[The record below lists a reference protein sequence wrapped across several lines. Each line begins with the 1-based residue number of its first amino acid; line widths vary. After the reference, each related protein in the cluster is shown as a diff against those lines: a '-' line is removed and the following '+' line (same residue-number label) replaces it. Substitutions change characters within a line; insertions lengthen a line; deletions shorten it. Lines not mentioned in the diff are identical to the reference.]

1 MISNSTYLDHPMTL
15 GRTAVTNQFMVWLR
29 LSTMSANNRLEWSPL
44 TPLKW
49 DDFEADPHP
58 GVYQDVQT
66 HVGYDCTWTIQS
78 HKKDD
83 QLLFT
88 IHNIRLT
95 TRFSKNLSWVRIGA
109 ATDSLLRHAQ
119 GCFDLAENIRPRIE
133 DMMKKEFEDR
143 FYPVRG
149 SNEVE
154 HKQYSKQDSRVVL
167 SVLSRIQSDVLSAEV
182 AKYRE
187 RTCYGENITVQKE
200 YNQRFARLRPS
211 GQG

>member
-1 MISNSTYLDHPMTL
+1 MA
-15 GRTAVTNQFMVWLR
+15 RLR
-29 LSTMSANNRLEWSPL
+29 PSTMSVDNKVEWSPL
-44 TPLKW
+44 MPLKW

-58 GVYQDVQT
+58 GAYQDVLT
-66 HVGYDCTWTIQS
+66 SVGYDCTWTIQS

-83 QLLFT
+83 QLFFT
-88 IHNIRLT
+88 IHDIRLT
-95 TRFSKNLSWVRIGA
+95 THFSKNLSWVRIGV

-133 DMMKKEFEDR
+133 DMMKKEFEGR

-167 SVLSRIQSDVLSAEV
+167 SVLSRLQSDVLSAEV
-182 AKYRE
+182 VRYQE
-187 RTCYGENITVQKE
+187 RTCYGENIAVQKE
-200 YNQRFARLRPS
+200 YDQRFARLRAS
-211 GQG
+211 GQS